1 MKILGVFLLKIF
13 HPIPFLCLLL
23 LGCAGV
29 PTSRVRPYSW
39 DDPYWKAENFVC
51 KDPESVIV
59 TEGDLYR
66 SYREVATIFTEG
78 RPKNKEEA
86 FTLMRSRLS
95 KFGADAVII
104 KRVLEAKGWTVEAV
118 ISGSPVELAAALRT
132 AREENVSLDLLAC
145 EKSFATLPLITNFK
159 TANPSFQSM
168 KVFSPQSYGWPNFLK
183 TSNLLNIA
191 NQIAV
196 IAIIAIGMTLV
207 IITAGIDLSVGSL
220 IAFSAVLCCWFI
232 REWMGGPEATMIGMI
247 AASVL
252 AIIACAALGLFSG
265 AMVAYFGVPSFVTS
279 LGMMMVASG
288 LAYMISGG
296 LSIYQI
302 PVSFDWLGRG
312 TGLLGLPNAVV
323 LMTILYL
330 FAHFVMSRT
339 VSGRYI
345 YAVGGNPEAARLSGV
360 PVKKVLL
367 WVYATS
373 GALAGLGGM
382 VMASQFRSGDPKYGL
397 MYELYVIAAV
407 VVGGTSL
414 AGGRGKV
421 FGTLIGAFIIA
432 VIQNGM
438 NLTGVQS
445 YTQKVVLGLVLLAAV
460 LLDMLKKRGWRLTA
474 QT

>member
-1 MKILGVFLLKIF
+1 MKILRNLLSSDYGMLGVLILLCAFFSVITIEEQN
-13 HPIPFLCLLL
+13 PEGEAGADRLLSQIADQFENP
-23 LGCAGV
+23 GSVIIAGRG
-29 PTSRVRPYSW
+29 SDAGR
-39 DDPYWKAENFVC
+39 NFV
-51 KDPESVIV
+51 SH
-59 TEGDLYR
+59 L
-66 SYREVATIFTEG
+66 
-78 RPKNKEEA
+78 KNE
-86 FTLMRSRLS
+86 LS
-95 KFGADAVII
+95 
-104 KRVLEAKGWTVEAV
+104 ENGWLVEAA
-118 ISGSPVELAAALRT
+118 ISGSPVDLGMALRG
-132 AREENVSLDLLAC
+132 AVEKKEKVILLAC
-145 EKSFATLPLITNFK
+145 DQTFSGLPVVENLKKS
-159 TANPSFQSM
+159 NPSLQEM
-168 KVFSPQSYGWPNFLK
+168 KVLSPQSYQWPNFLK
-183 TSNLLNIA
+183 TSNLLNVA

-232 REWMGGPEATMIGMI
+232 KEWMGGADASFTGMI
-247 AASVL
+247 VASVL
-252 AIIACAALGLFSG
+252 AILGCGILGLFSG
-265 AMVAYFGVPSFVTS
+265 SMVAYFGVPSFVVT

-288 LAYMISGG
+288 FAYMISGG

-302 PVSFDWLGRG
+302 PSAFDWLGRG
-312 TGLLGLPNAVV
+312 NGFFGIPNAVV
-323 LMTILYL
+323 LMVLLYV

-339 VSGRYI
+339 TAGRYI

-360 PVKKVLL
+360 PVKRILL
-367 WVYATS
+367 WVYTVS
-373 GALAGLGGM
+373 GALAGLGGV

-460 LLDMLKKRGWRLTA
+460 LLDMLKKRGWKLSS
-474 QT
+474 